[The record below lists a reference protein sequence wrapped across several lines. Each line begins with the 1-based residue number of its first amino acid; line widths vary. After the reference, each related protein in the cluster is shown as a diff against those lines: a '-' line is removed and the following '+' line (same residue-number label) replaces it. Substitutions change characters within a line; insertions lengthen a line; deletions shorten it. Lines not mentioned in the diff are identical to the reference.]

1 MSPANAA
8 LIFSLVAVACAL
20 FAVFAATRTHGPGV
34 ILTDTHIDHETKGE

>member
-1 MSPANAA
+1 MSPADAA

-20 FAVFAATRTHGPGV
+20 FAVFAATRTRGTGV

>member
-20 FAVFAATRTHGPGV
+20 FAVFAATRTRGPGV
-34 ILTDTHIDHETKGE
+34 TPTDTHIDYETKGE